1 MRSPSATTR
10 CWAGALN
17 YLGGMSIRSV
27 SVSELAL
34 RIVRRWWI
42 APLLCSLF
50 GLGMFVGSP
59 TMAASD
65 AEVHLGTAWYDIHHG
80 FPITSRVSIP
90 DVDSL
95 GPCYVGAPQL
105 SDNCVTAPAAGEV
118 NAYTGRLVNYPP
130 PFYWVMGVGELA
142 MSTVSTGAIGD
153 GGRLFGLVACLS
165 LLFLSAWRLHRVGE
179 RSALWSI
186 YLLVSP
192 IAVFDFA
199 GGNPSGWE
207 IACALLFTATLLYRR
222 AALASGSLTGR
233 ASVSILIA
241 GMLLSTSRP
250 LSALWLVAIGL
261 TYAIWTGVW
270 KIRKSMIVLLLVL
283 LPGIAANVAW
293 NLAYPSSVYVGGQ
306 VAPASVHE
314 LLTAVAYSAQDVLGK
329 AATAWGVLG
338 WEDTHPSA
346 FALFALLAVLVYY
359 VPTYAPTRS
368 HRRLLAAIFVV
379 TYSLS
384 VVVEALGW
392 RWLPDWWQGRYI
404 VPLLVGM
411 AMLLFSN
418 PGQRERPGLF
428 ALAAWMTGLNA
439 YMICMNLWRFDY
451 GISEGF
457 PIQLQHAAFGLVQ
470 SLAVYGVAAALVAA
484 CFVFAAAE
492 KALRTEAVGNQ
503 PMKLDGSAAREYP
516 SDAGGSSGLDLETH
530 RT

>member
-1 MRSPSATTR
+1 MRSHGSWR
-10 CWAGALN
+10 VCLAGALN
-17 YLGGMSIRSV
+17 YLGGVSIRSV
-27 SVSELAL
+27 GELAL
-34 RIVRRWWI
+34 RIVRKWWI
-42 APLLCSLF
+42 APLLCSFF

-80 FPITSRVSIP
+80 FPIASRVSIP
-90 DVDSL
+90 DVDSV

-105 SDNCVTAPAAGEV
+105 SADCVTAPAAGEV
-118 NAYTGRLVNYPP
+118 NAYIGRLVNYPP
-130 PFYWVMGVGELA
+130 PFYWVMGAGELA
-142 MSTVSTGAIGD
+142 MSSLSTGAIGD

-207 IACALLFTATLLYRR
+207 IACAILFTATLLYRR
-222 AALASGSLTGR
+222 DALASGTLSLR
-233 ASVSILIA
+233 AFVSILIA
-241 GMLLSTSRP
+241 GLLLSTSRP
-250 LSALWLVAIGL
+250 LSALWLVAIAL
-261 TYAIWTGVW
+261 TFALWTGVW
-270 KIRKSMIVLLLVL
+270 KIRRTKIVLLLAL

-346 FALFALLAVLVYY
+346 FALFGLLAVLAYFF
-359 VPTYAPTRS
+359 PTYAPTRS
-368 HRRLLAAIFVV
+368 HRKLLAAILLV
-379 TYSLS
+379 TFSLS

-404 VPLLVGM
+404 VPVLVGM
-411 AMLLFSN
+411 AMLLFSD
-418 PGQRERPGLF
+418 PDRRERPGLF
-428 ALAAWMTGLNA
+428 ALAAWMTGLYA
-439 YMICMNLWRFDY
+439 YMICMNYWRFDY

-457 PIQLQHAAFGLVQ
+457 PIQFQHAAFGLVQ
-470 SLAVYGVAAALVAA
+470 SLAVYGVATTLVAT

-492 KALRTEAVGNQ
+492 RALRAETGGSH
-503 PMKLDGSAAREYP
+503 PMKLGGAAERVYP
-516 SDAGGSSGLDLETH
+516 SDTGGTSRRDVKAH

>member
-1 MRSPSATTR
+1 
-10 CWAGALN
+10 
-17 YLGGMSIRSV
+17 
-27 SVSELAL
+27 
-34 RIVRRWWI
+34 
-42 APLLCSLF
+42 
-50 GLGMFVGSP
+50 
-59 TMAASD
+59 MAASD

-80 FPITSRVSIP
+80 FPIASRVSIP
-90 DVDSL
+90 DVDSV

-105 SDNCVTAPAAGEV
+105 SADCVTAPVAGEV
-118 NAYTGRLVNYPP
+118 NAYNGRLVNYPP
-130 PFYWVMGVGELA
+130 PFYWVMGAGELTMGA
-142 MSTVSTGAIGD
+142 ISYGAIGD
-153 GGRLFGLVACLS
+153 GGRLFGLIACLS

-207 IACALLFTATLLYRR
+207 IACALLFSATLLYRR
-222 AALASGSLTGR
+222 DALASRTIGSR
-233 ASVSILIA
+233 AFVSILIA
-241 GMLLSTSRP
+241 GLLLSTSRP

-261 TYAIWTGVW
+261 TFALWTGVW
-270 KIRKSMIVLLLVL
+270 KIRKSMIVLLLAM

-293 NLAYPSSVYVGGQ
+293 NLAFPSSVYVGGQ

-329 AATAWGVLG
+329 TATAWGVLG

-346 FALFALLAVLVYY
+346 FALFGLVAVLAYFF
-359 VPTYAPTRS
+359 PTYSPTRS
-368 HRRLLAAIFVV
+368 HRRLLAAILVV
-379 TYSLS
+379 TFSLS

-411 AMLLFSN
+411 AMLLFSD
-418 PGQRERPGLF
+418 PGRRERPGLF

-439 YMICMNLWRFDY
+439 YMICMNFWRFNY
-451 GISEGF
+451 GISEGY
-457 PIQLQHAAFGLVQ
+457 PIQLNHAAFGLAQ
-470 SLAVYGVAAALVAA
+470 SLAVYGVAAALVAT

-492 KALRTEAVGNQ
+492 RALRAEVASGPYPT
-503 PMKLDGSAAREYP
+503 LDGTALRVYP
-516 SDAGGSSGLDLETH
+516 SDAVT
-530 RT
+530 R